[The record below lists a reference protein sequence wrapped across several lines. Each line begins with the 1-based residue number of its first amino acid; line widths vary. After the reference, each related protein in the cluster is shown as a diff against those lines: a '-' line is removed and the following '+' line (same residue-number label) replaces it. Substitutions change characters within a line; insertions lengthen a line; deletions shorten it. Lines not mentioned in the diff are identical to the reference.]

1 MAACLLKRKS
11 KRDSI
16 STMLKELHWLPIRQR
31 CAFKLLT
38 IVHKCVHGCGPAY
51 LTEMISMHRP
61 ARSLRSADQ
70 KLLFQPCAKMKT
82 YGDRAFAV
90 AGPKYWNDLPLELR
104 AIGKY
109 DTFKS
114 HLKTHLF
121 NLAF

>member
-1 MAACLLKRKS
+1 MRS
-11 KRDSI
+11 SVHQTRDNS
-16 STMLKELHWLPIRQR
+16 
-31 CAFKLLT
+31 A
-38 IVHKCVHGCGPAY
+38 KCQQTLVNVASFSGSLVHGSGPAY